1 MDNTYF
7 QFTTYLVN
15 SHTDTSSEPI
25 YSGTD
30 YELALRKFN
39 SADIDDIGSDYGGF
53 IVFEK
58 RVDKYEFVGDL
69 ENGEYEISD
78 FPIEDYYDNED
89 FYILK
94 EEGEFETIDQKD
106 IEPINKKSD
115 ILLYSI
121 QRHYQQVYGRIK
133 YNEIIVSNGKDETDD
148 DYENYGCIQLRI
160 ADHSEN
166 ITNIDKFGECD
177 YYISIVIADKD
188 KTQGAF
194 LSSMYE
200 RKMNEVEVRFDSTD
214 SEEDVIYSIDEEI
227 ERGRDFIEDNAQI
240 KLADGTNTTF
250 DANNPDI
257 RYKKGG
263 RTIAQTPAPK
273 KDRVYGSKTNK
284 PESASTEKSGKSI
297 RFSAKTLASIKSII
311 KGTGISL
318 DTAKA
323 VVRRG
328 MGAYSSSHRPTISG
342 GKPNSRVA
350 WGLARLN
357 AFVYKAE
364 HGKSKSGRYSQDDD
378 LLIASG
384 YKISKMDDGGVVNFS
399 SHCIDFIRKTKAIF
413 DNGYYHDFGDFVLI
427 AYNSG
432 GQKDLTVYQTINL
445 LLSNSLSEILNKSD
459 SDCKN
464 LIAEFYDKARR
475 FDNHS
480 IIHELDD
487 KHMIVANR
495 DRIECSTFE
504 LNNPDI
510 RFDGGG
516 NVDIKGKIQGKVIH
530 KEYGIEYYD
539 NGSLIQP
546 TQKTKVQWEIFG
558 FPNNIEKKEQS
569 FETIID
575 EIYGNTQKEISNKF
589 YNNLANDKYSYL
601 GFNPNL
607 SLIYDKSK
615 FDDGGLIAPNGK
627 VSNLTPEQYKLVRT
641 PEFKAWFGDWENSPE
656 SASKVVDENG
666 EPLVVYHGTN
676 NDFTIFKIEKPTI
689 GAYGQGFYFTNDK
702 NFASNY
708 ARGENSKILSLF
720 LKIIKVFD
728 IYEDEF
734 PKEYEKYSEMSNNKG
749 LSRDFTNK
757 LVSQGYDGVYAKN
770 KYNENELVVFNSN
783 QIKLA
788 DGTNTTFDGNN
799 PDIRYA
805 GGGSVKSDAFK
816 KWFGNSKVVD
826 KKGNPL
832 IVYHGSPDLR
842 GLKEKYIFES
852 RFSDNQSF
860 FFTDNYSM
868 AKSYADPQRAFDYQN
883 AEEGVIGL
891 YLSLQNPLIVNAFNQ
906 IWRKFET
913 TIDGNEIIGTRNL
926 IKFAENK
933 GYDGVIVENVRDYY
947 NNNEKKTKGGNVYV
961 AFKPTQIKLADGTN
975 TTFDA
980 GNPDIRYAD
989 GGEISTDLYEK
1000 WSDLVNMTASELK
1013 AFMATKD
1020 GKEAGL
1026 TKSEAD
1032 ELGIKS
1038 GHESAE
1044 WILKMKKTDHT
1055 QWTPKM
1061 WEWAKRQ
1068 VSFISRM
1075 RGNKGG
1081 LYDDNGNKTR
1091 KHTSLLIWG
1100 HDPTKFN
1107 MGGDLY
1113 SLNVGGEIPEY
1124 PTNYKPIFW
1133 HLTKDEFCRYAENYE
1148 VDTRLDGTKARLEC
1162 EQYYKYIVVKPLLD
1176 ENAERN
1182 VFLLAVET
1190 GLLPYEKVKEIIE
1203 SVGAWKESNRF
1214 VKEILDYDRVKNYGA
1229 SIWLIPKDLYL
1240 SADYF
1245 KNNFTKKEAE
1255 RQYAKSIYKY
1265 AILDDRQLHEF
1276 LDKGVVKLKDIEAR
1290 LVESGID
1297 FKPSDQV
1304 FLNKLRAYSSKA
1316 MSKNKLKG
1324 LNLLIKAD
1332 DNPEGK
1338 ETYEMFDARMQKL
1351 REESQRKSALFP
1363 ENERKFVDKLI
1374 SDTGNNVSYN
1384 KIKLEK
1390 LAKQYGI
1397 QEQNLAKEL
1406 AELSISFV
1414 ARVYAHD
1421 SELTLKERYD
1431 KIVKLYENQVNLSHR
1446 TSESILLQ
1454 QYSTPAPIGYLAGL
1468 FCGFDK
1474 EGGNYFEPSAGNG
1487 LLTITGN
1494 SKDFIVNEIDKIR
1507 NRNLSVF
1514 NFQEVL
1520 RQDASEPFV
1529 GFEKKFDAII
1539 TNPPFGKTE
1548 ATRYGNSDI
1557 KSLEQVMALRALDTM
1572 KDSGRAAII
1581 IGGHT
1586 EYDSEGRIQ
1595 AGKNRIF
1602 FVYLYRNYNVV
1613 DVINI
1618 SGRYLY
1624 SRQGTS
1630 FNVRLIL
1637 INGRKQIPS
1646 GFPPLIEKPMPPD
1659 ETNSPTPVTDFNT
1672 LWNRVSKQF

>member
-1 MDNTYF
+1 MANTYF

-69 ENGEYEISD
+69 ENGEYDISD

-166 ITNIDKFGECD
+166 IRNIDKFGECD

-227 ERGRDFIEDNAQI
+227 ERGKDFIEDNAQI

-257 RYKKGG
+257 RYAKGG

-364 HGKSKSGRYSQDDD
+364 HGKSKSGRYTQDDD

-384 YKISKMDDGGVVNFS
+384 YKISKMDDGGIVNFS
-399 SHCIDFIRKTKAIF
+399 KHCINFIRKTKAIF

-445 LLSNSLSEILNKSD
+445 LLSNSLSELLNKSD

-480 IIHELDD
+480 ILHELDD

-546 TQKTKVQWEIFG
+546 TQKTKLQWEIFG

-601 GFNPNL
+601 GFNANL

-627 VSNLTPEQYKLVRT
+627 PSNLTPEQYKLVRT
-641 PEFKAWFGDWENSPE
+641 PEFKAWFGDWENDPE
-656 SASKVVDENG
+656 NSSKVVDFNG

-676 NDFTIFKIEKPTI
+676 AEFNTFKLGYGSYSSFTENKTLALSYGDIINQFFLVIKNPYIINGNGEYIWKVIDDKASPEEFFGGSVPFSNDGIMFKDVIDFN
-689 GAYGQGFYFTNDK
+689 GALGSKYVLDVSNVYMVRK
-702 NFASNY
+702 N
-708 ARGENSKILSLF
+708 
-720 LKIIKVFD
+720 
-728 IYEDEF
+728 
-734 PKEYEKYSEMSNNKG
+734 
-749 LSRDFTNK
+749 
-757 LVSQGYDGVYAKN
+757 
-770 KYNENELVVFNSN
+770 N

-788 DGTNTTFDGNN
+788 DGSNTTFDSNN
-799 PDIRYA
+799 NDIRFDE
-805 GGGSVKSDAFK
+805 GGK
-816 KWFGNSKVVD
+816 
-826 KKGNPL
+826 
-832 IVYHGSPDLR
+832 
-842 GLKEKYIFES
+842 
-852 RFSDNQSF
+852 
-860 FFTDNYSM
+860 
-868 AKSYADPQRAFDYQN
+868 
-883 AEEGVIGL
+883 
-891 YLSLQNPLIVNAFNQ
+891 
-906 IWRKFET
+906 
-913 TIDGNEIIGTRNL
+913 
-926 IKFAENK
+926 
-933 GYDGVIVENVRDYY
+933 
-947 NNNEKKTKGGNVYV
+947 
-961 AFKPTQIKLADGTN
+961 
-975 TTFDA
+975 
-980 GNPDIRYAD
+980 
-989 GGEISTDLYEK
+989 ISTDLYEK

-1081 LYDDNGNKTR
+1081 LYDENGNKTR

-1124 PTNYKPIFW
+1124 PSNYKPIFW

-1203 SVGAWKESNRF
+1203 SLGAWKESNRF

-1265 AILDDRQLHEF
+1265 AMVDDRQLHEF

-1414 ARVYAHD
+1414 ARIYAHD
-1421 SELTLKERYD
+1421 EKLTPKERYE

-1474 EGGNYFEPSAGNG
+1474 DGGNYFEPSAGNG

-1507 NRNLSVF
+1507 NRNLSVL

-1602 FVYLYRNYNVV
+1602 FVYLYRHYNVV

-1637 INGRKQIPS
+1637 INGRKEIPS